1 MNCDKVQINYNEQT
15 CNFVYSEAAGTIYE
29 GSGLLEFI
37 NDASCQDEESLTDL
51 TDLNDLYYD
60 YGAWIPENC
69 DEDFFSHY
77 EDDNYSLYI
86 ECGDD
91 IITNVGT
98 EMIPYPV
105 VFVNEDDLND
115 QNIGQCTSAEN
126 IYECLENFKIDN
138 INFNLYENN
147 LLYFVSQN
155 TFYQSLQY
163 FDPYFSCFPFGGPY
177 ENWTYYPGHPAVAYP
192 PSDETNHFPSGN
204 NPTIFSNNEVVVS
217 STTEDIGCYQY
228 RMYTFSEGYKNYYF
242 FSQLDLKDP
251 VRSNLRLGEDGTG
264 EVVIGAF
271 GAISGETI
279 TFKVD

>member
-1 MNCDKVQINYNEQT
+1 
-15 CNFVYSEAAGTIYE
+15 
-29 GSGLLEFI
+29 
-37 NDASCQDEESLTDL
+37 
-51 TDLNDLYYD
+51 
-60 YGAWIPENC
+60 
-69 DEDFFSHY
+69 
-77 EDDNYSLYI
+77 
-86 ECGDD
+86 
-91 IITNVGT
+91 
-98 EMIPYPV
+98 MIPYPV
-105 VFVNEDDLND
+105 VFVNEDDLNE

-155 TFYQSLQY
+155 TFYQSVQY

-177 ENWTYYPGHPAVAYP
+177 ENWTYYHGHPAVAYP

-264 EVVIGAF
+264 EVVIGALWRN
-271 GAISGETI
+271 IRRNNYI
-279 TFKVD
+279 